1 MSGEITISVA
11 PLLTVMTVLTG
22 TIGLLFRLLMKQ
34 LSERLRDKD
43 KQITQLV
50 EEAKQ
55 PRDKNE

>member
-1 MSGEITISVA
+1 MSGEIITISVA
-11 PLLTVMTVLTG
+11 AMTALTG

-34 LSERLRDKD
+34 HSERLRDKD
-43 KQITQLV
+43 KQITRLV